1 MFDSSTKP
9 EFYADQIKVDCIANK
24 SSQAVIFLGREVVTD
39 VKVVVKQYKAKH
51 QKGIYRELKIFTFIE
66 RMRRCEFKG
75 QPTIVN
81 IMIDQDN
88 RYDGLP
94 DILGYVAKDDQ
105 GEIMM
110 SDAGKSL
117 SYWQE
122 KITNIDN
129 RI

>member
-1 MFDSSTKP
+1 
-9 EFYADQIKVDCIANK
+9 
-24 SSQAVIFLGREVVTD
+24 
-39 VKVVVKQYKAKH
+39 
-51 QKGIYRELKIFTFIE
+51 
-66 RMRRCEFKG
+66 MRRCEFKG

-81 IMIDQDN
+81 IIIDQDN
-88 RYDGLP
+88 REDGLP

-122 KITNIDN
+122 KITNTEN